1 MKPTQ
6 MRGLIEA
13 RWPEPHVASTS
24 ELAAAGIDH
33 RVLTEAVRRKEL
45 VRLRRGVYVRRAYW
59 LTLAPWDQ
67 ERLRIEAHWLSTQG
81 GAVYSHATAARIL
94 GCRTWGTDASVHVTV
109 PYSGSKTS
117 HGADVRAHS
126 LYIPDEDIVPVRL
139 GPGRMARSTSL
150 ERSVAD
156 VARILDPERAAI
168 IGDHAL
174 RLGASLDGIRAA
186 AERSGAARGARRIE
200 NLLGLLDGL
209 SESPGE
215 TRTRFALAAAGLP
228 TPVLQHRIETSEG
241 QYRADFAWPDL
252 LVVLEFDGDAK
263 YFDYRPT
270 QEVLLAERRRE
281 LALVAEGWTVAR
293 VRWADLSVPG
303 HVASTVLSAFERARK
318 LAA

>member
-1 MKPTQ
+1 
-6 MRGLIEA
+6 
-13 RWPEPHVASTS
+13 
-24 ELAAAGIDH
+24 
-33 RVLTEAVRRKEL
+33 
-45 VRLRRGVYVRRAYW
+45 
-59 LTLAPWDQ
+59 
-67 ERLRIEAHWLSTQG
+67 
-81 GAVYSHATAARIL
+81 
-94 GCRTWGTDASVHVTV
+94 
-109 PYSGSKTS
+109 
-117 HGADVRAHS
+117 
-126 LYIPDEDIVPVRL
+126 
-139 GPGRMARSTSL
+139 MARSTSL

-156 VARILDPERAAI
+156 VARILDPERGAI

-186 AERSGAARGARRIE
+186 AERSGAARGARRVE
-200 NLLGLLDGL
+200 NLIGLLDDR

-241 QYRADFAWPDL
+241 QYRADFAWPEL

-293 VRWADLSVPG
+293 VRWADLSVPRQ
-303 HVASTVLSAFERARK
+303 VASTVLSAFERARR
-318 LAA
+318 LAAQWIRPDAWSATRLTGRAPHNRPAPAPVVKARAWCEGKRLLFGRARSPGPEQFPSRVRIHRPLAPRPGARPAGDGP

>member
-1 MKPTQ
+1 MC
-6 MRGLIEA
+6 
-13 RWPEPHVASTS
+13 
-24 ELAAAGIDH
+24 AA
-33 RVLTEAVRRKEL
+33 E
-45 VRLRRGVYVRRAYW
+45 
-59 LTLAPWDQ
+59 
-67 ERLRIEAHWLSTQG
+67 
-81 GAVYSHATAARIL
+81 YSR
-94 GCRTWGTDASVHVTV
+94 WGTDGAVHVTV
-109 PYSGSKTS
+109 PYSGSRTS

-126 LYIPDEDIVPVRL
+126 LYVPDEDIVPVRL
-139 GPGRMARSTSL
+139 GPGRMARPTSL

-186 AERSGAARGARRIE
+186 AQRACAARGARRLE

-228 TPVLQHRIETSEG
+228 APVLQHRIETSEG

-270 QEVLLAERRRE
+270 REVLLAERRRE
-281 LALVAEGWTVAR
+281 VALVAEGWTVAR
-293 VRWADLSVPG
+293 VRWADLSVAG
-303 HVASTVLSAFERARK
+303 QVASIVLAAFERAR
-318 LAA
+318 